1 MDISFND
8 EYNNIIIYKLK
19 KTYLLKQNQRLDE
32 IFHTQLFF
40 YFPLKVTL
48 KGKYFN
54 DISKRIKEQ

>member
-32 IFHTQLFF
+32 MFHT
-40 YFPLKVTL
+40 
-48 KGKYFN
+48 
-54 DISKRIKEQ
+54 